1 MDTTRDF
8 PKYLLYVSPA
18 FLTWDTEEAI
28 SVRMRIWDMRPVE
41 RRWNAAI
48 QAGELKIAAVVV
60 VNAFGDVFDPENGQ
74 KIAGLM
80 DAERTKFVDL
90 EEAFVEMMTT
100 PQDLFHTNTTIGCI
114 VCNARFDKA
123 KLNKIASMA
132 RNAYARCINPV
143 GTMADGDSIYA
154 CSVGEGGGKGDAA
167 GDKKSCDSVRSG

>member
-1 MDTTRDF
+1 M
-8 PKYLLYVSPA
+8 
-18 FLTWDTEEAI
+18 TWDTEEAI

-41 RRWNAAI
+41 RRWKAAMYRWEMSEQERGASVGKLFGMERATKSGLGI
-48 QAGELKIAAVVV
+48 YALQAGELKIAAVVV

-123 KLNKIASMA
+123 KLNK
-132 RNAYARCINPV
+132 NCFY
-143 GTMADGDSIYA
+143 
-154 CSVGEGGGKGDAA
+154 GK
-167 GDKKSCDSVRSG
+167 KCVCEMHQSGWNYG

>member
-1 MDTTRDF
+1 M
-8 PKYLLYVSPA
+8 
-18 FLTWDTEEAI
+18 
-28 SVRMRIWDMRPVE
+28 E
-41 RRWNAAI
+41 RATKSGLGIYAL

-154 CSVGEGGGKGDAA
+154 CSVGEVESDVNVAGTLAA
-167 GDKKSCDSVRSG
+167 RAMQQAIKRAVTASAVDDREYLKYCLRN

>member
-1 MDTTRDF
+1 M
-8 PKYLLYVSPA
+8 
-18 FLTWDTEEAI
+18 
-28 SVRMRIWDMRPVE
+28 
-41 RRWNAAI
+41 
-48 QAGELKIAAVVV
+48 
-60 VNAFGDVFDPENGQ
+60 
-74 KIAGLM
+74 
-80 DAERTKFVDL
+80 DL

-154 CSVGEGGGKGDAA
+154 CSVGEVESDVNVAGTLAA
-167 GDKKSCDSVRSG
+167 RAMQQAIKRAVTASAVDDREYLKYCLRN